1 MWLREPVDHPLDPLR
16 ADEFAAAAAILRRD
30 HGVQA
35 EPGGGSGWRFASIE
49 LIEPSKAELA
59 AFDDGGPWPDR
70 RAAVVC
76 FDRGANATYK
86 CVVSLTGD
94 RVEEF
99 EHIPGVQANF
109 TVDEFTE
116 CDQLLRT
123 HPDVI
128 AALRGRG
135 VTDIDLVFFDTWTY
149 GDAVAPPE
157 FRDRR
162 IGWSDSWVKA
172 APGANPYARL
182 LSGLHCVID
191 LNSMELLR
199 VEDEGPFGTGAG
211 APDGTGAGAPD
222 GTGAGASPPEV
233 MGEYVPRH
241 IPERILSAMR
251 REPLK
256 PLHVTQPEGP
266 SFTLDGNLVQW
277 QNWSLRVGFNHREG
291 MTLHTVRYR
300 DGERQRSIAHRMSFA
315 EMVVPY
321 RDPSPDHYRR
331 TAFDIGEWGL
341 GFMTTSLELGCDCLG
356 EIRYLDAVLHNSK
369 GEPYAIRNAIC
380 IHEEDNA
387 VLWKHVDHEIGAEV
401 RRMRRLTLSFH
412 VTVANYEYLVYWR
425 LYQDGNIECEVC
437 ATGIMV
443 TTPLPTGADNPNGTI
458 VDERTYAP
466 FHQHF
471 LVARLDM
478 DVDGSDNT
486 VYMTE
491 SFAEPVGPDNPHGL
505 SLVQRN
511 TPLRTEGEARQDVNF
526 ATQRAWK
533 VVNPNVVTGI
543 GAHPAYKLVPTGA
556 IPPMFDPG
564 SPVLQRAS
572 VIGHT
577 LWVTPN
583 RPDERWPA
591 GEFVN
596 QSAQD
601 TGLARWTAADRG
613 IENTD
618 VVLWYVFGI
627 HHITRPEDWP
637 VMPVDIVSF
646 WLKPF
651 GFFDRNPALDVV
663 GTPPDACHT
672 SATSAHH

>member
-1 MWLREPVDHPLDPLR
+1 MWFRGRVSYPLDPLS
-16 ADEFAAAAAILRRD
+16 ADEFTAAAAILRRE
-30 HGVQA
+30 HGV
-35 EPGGGSGWRFASIE
+35 GDGWRIASVE

-59 AFDDGGPWPDR
+59 EFDNGGSTPPR
-70 RAAVVC
+70 RAVAIC
-76 FDRGANATYK
+76 LNRAKNATYK
-86 CVVSLTGD
+86 SVVSLTD
-94 RVEEF
+94 DKVESF
-99 EHIPGVQANF
+99 DHVPGVQANF

-116 CDQLLRT
+116 CDAVLRN

-128 AALRGRG
+128 AALAKRGI
-135 VTDIDLVFFDTWTY
+135 TNMDNVFMDTWTY
-149 GDAVAPPE
+149 GDAVAPQE

-162 IGWSDSWVKA
+162 IGWSDTWYKESE
-172 APGANPYARL
+172 GANPYAHPV
-182 LSGLHCVID
+182 SGLHCVID
-191 LNSMELLR
+191 LNTMELLR
-199 VEDEGPFGTGAG
+199 IED
-211 APDGTGAGAPD
+211 DGSSEKPA
-222 GTGAGASPPEV
+222 V
-233 MGEYVPRH
+233 MGEYAPRH
-241 IPERILSAMR
+241 IPERIRAAST

-256 PLHVTQPEGP
+256 PLNITQPEGP
-266 SFTLDGNLVQW
+266 SFTLDGNLLTW

-291 MTLHTVRYR
+291 MTLHTVRYC
-300 DGERQRSIAHRMSFA
+300 DGDTERSVAHRMSFA

-321 RDPSPDHYRR
+321 RDPSVDHYRR

-369 GEPYAIRNAIC
+369 GEPYTIKNAVC

-387 VLWKHVDHEIGAEV
+387 VLWKHVDHDSGAQV
-401 RRMRRLTLSFH
+401 RRMRRLTVSSH

-425 LYQDGNIECEVC
+425 FYQDGNIECEVR

-443 TTPLPTGADNPNGTI
+443 TTPLAPGQPHPNGTL

-466 FHQHF
+466 YHQHF
-471 LVARLDM
+471 LIARLDL
-478 DVDGSDNT
+478 DIDGSDNT

-491 SFAEPVGPDNPHGL
+491 SYAEPMGPDNPLGL
-505 SLVQRN
+505 SLVTRN
-511 TPLRTEGEARQDVNF
+511 QPLRTEEEGKQDTNF

-533 VVNPNVVTGI
+533 VVNTNVTNGL
-543 GAHPAYKLVPTGA
+543 GTHPSYKLVPTGA
-556 IPPMFDPG
+556 FPAMFDPA
-564 SPVLQRAS
+564 SPVFQRAT

-583 RPDERWPA
+583 SPEERWPA

-596 QSAQD
+596 QSAAD
-601 TGLARWTAADRG
+601 TGIAEWTKANRS

-637 VMPVDIVSF
+637 IMPVDIVSF
-646 WLKPF
+646 WLKPY
-651 GFFDRNPALDVV
+651 GFFDRNPSLDVPP
-663 GTPPDACHT
+663 TPPAACEHT
-672 SATSAHH
+672 PAKAAHH